1 MAGPKVAN
9 FNSPGVPYASE
20 RADLAM
26 EQALLLQALQQQS
39 QAGYSRPGIRSSNVF
54 TPDLGGLGSAI
65 AANMNREKVEINR
78 KKAADLEG
86 RYNEEMVKELRKYRT
101 AESGETVNLEGP
113 TEDGRPLTG
122 RVPGDP
128 QAYKGFVDSP
138 YPEVAGKAKLA
149 QELYQKQF
157 EELAK
162 RASFPSIQQTI
173 QSGQQSIGQLAPK
186 RDMVP
191 LEGALI
197 DTTEGKDPSVVP
209 STRVVQATL
218 PSGTVVNQFA
228 SGKQSSV
235 DTAPRMTTNVQ
246 NMPGNEV
253 LKGRIAKLEEGQ
265 ETALKQV
272 DTLRATEQALTA
284 LQAGATTGFGAEWL
298 QNLRTAATMLT
309 GVQFPENTP
318 TAVLQKALAENVVN
332 KFSGKL
338 GTGVSNAD
346 VLFMGKASGD
356 LATDAKAIEQ
366 ILAIQAAAAQRGIAQ
381 HNKLAESIS
390 PYIDKT
396 LGEGITR
403 ELYTVPWYQP
413 KLKFSTPEA
422 AASYE
427 AGITGKN
434 YPDTV
439 NEVKQYNADYAKGK
453 KPTDESAI
461 KKRMEELGLPY
472 IPPAKGK

>member
-1 MAGPKVAN
+1 
-9 FNSPGVPYASE
+9 
-20 RADLAM
+20 
-26 EQALLLQALQQQS
+26 
-39 QAGYSRPGIRSSNVF
+39 
-54 TPDLGGLGSAI
+54 
-65 AANMNREKVEINR
+65 
-78 KKAADLEG
+78 
-86 RYNEEMVKELRKYRT
+86 
-101 AESGETVNLEGP
+101 
-113 TEDGRPLTG
+113 
-122 RVPGDP
+122 
-128 QAYKGFVDSP
+128 
-138 YPEVAGKAKLA
+138 
-149 QELYQKQF
+149 
-157 EELAK
+157 
-162 RASFPSIQQTI
+162 
-173 QSGQQSIGQLAPK
+173 
-186 RDMVP
+186 
-191 LEGALI
+191 
-197 DTTEGKDPSVVP
+197 VVP
-209 STRVVQATL
+209 STRVGQATL
-218 PSGTVVNQFA
+218 PSGTVVNQFS

-235 DTAPRMTTNVQ
+235 DTAPRVTTNVQ

-265 ETALKQV
+265 EMALKQV
-272 DTLRATEQALTA
+272 DTLRATEQALSA

-356 LATDAKAIEQ
+356 LATDARAIEQ
-366 ILAIQAAAAQRGIAQ
+366 ILAVQAAAAQRQIAQ

-396 LGEGITR
+396 LGDGVTR
-403 ELYTVPWYQP
+403 ELYTVPGYQP
-413 KLKFSTPEA
+413 NLKFSTPEA

-427 AGITGKN
+427 AGITGKT
-434 YPDTV
+434 YPAMR
-439 NEVKQYNADYAKGK
+439 EEIIKHNAEAAKGK
-453 KPTDESAI
+453 GDNEAAM